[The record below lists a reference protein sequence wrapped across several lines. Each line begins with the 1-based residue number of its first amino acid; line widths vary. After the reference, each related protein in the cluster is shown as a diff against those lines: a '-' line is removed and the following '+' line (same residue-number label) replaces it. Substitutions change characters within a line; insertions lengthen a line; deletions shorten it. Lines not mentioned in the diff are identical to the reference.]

1 MRVGPTAPK
10 ALNPF
15 PKGSLSMVALFTE
28 RVEAVSSAQQSSLKH
43 GILWTSIFFSSAAL
57 RIRLSE
63 IREGDASMHCL
74 SEVVALVER
83 VYRNICICIYIFF
96 FSS

>member
-1 MRVGPTAPK
+1 M
-10 ALNPF
+10 
-15 PKGSLSMVALFTE
+15 
-28 RVEAVSSAQQSSLKH
+28 
-43 GILWTSIFFSSAAL
+43 SIFFSSAAL

-83 VYRNICICIYIFF
+83 VYRNICICIYMFL